1 MINYTISVM
10 KKILVLTCFLAG
22 FFHINQSNAAFILPA
37 DSTVYMEAWKNIKLS
52 EFVNLSARDFR
63 KLSGEKMNVLERISF
78 PFMKMKM
85 KKEIKK
91 NPDLTVGQ
99 YLETSKKIST
109 GVIILLVLL
118 GIGVILAIIAA
129 SGGFVEDIEWGEG

>member
-1 MINYTISVM
+1 
-10 KKILVLTCFLAG
+10 
-22 FFHINQSNAAFILPA
+22 
-37 DSTVYMEAWKNIKLS
+37 
-52 EFVNLSARDFR
+52 
-63 KLSGEKMNVLERISF
+63 
-78 PFMKMKM
+78 M